1 MIRNI
6 KSENRALLF
15 FNYSIDSSSLLGT
28 VPSVVNTSTLNT
40 YRLCKIGIICLDMN
54 KLLGETGGF

>member
-15 FNYSIDSSSLLGT
+15 FNYLIDSSSLLGT
-28 VPSVVNTSTLNT
+28 VPSVVNTSTLNHIQT
-40 YRLCKIGIICLDMN
+40 LQNRNYYLLIRCGIN
-54 KLLGETGGF
+54 A